1 MRWSLT
7 TRTAEPTE
15 RLLRDNPVLLLTGP
29 HASGPIEALVRTW
42 DPQASCGDDGVTQV
56 ADGVRWHG
64 PYRLDPGLAA
74 EAELPGGWSTA
85 YVAQAARQRVR
96 IPGGRQGEALRRR
109 RRYPKDVPA
118 GAEALAWSLVTGL
131 ARRLDGAARLP
142 GCAPRVAAPE
152 ETVHCVYGHEALSW
166 QVLRIV
172 VGSAIPDLGRN
183 GVQAPNDYCL
193 DRPGILEI
201 RVRPFGESEF
211 LPFAIRESSGDDR
224 PRTVYRFSALPQA
237 NDAETVRVVER
248 LRYAAALLAD
258 TLNGVV
264 LDGEGFPVRIEAV
277 GADGGGDR
285 D

>member
-7 TRTAEPTE
+7 TRTADPTE

-29 HASGPIEALVRTW
+29 HATGPIEALVRTW
-42 DPQASCGDDGVTQV
+42 NPQAFRDEDGVTQV

-85 YVAQAARQRVR
+85 YVAEAARQRTR
-96 IPGGRQGEALRRR
+96 IPDKRSGEALRRR
-109 RRYPKDVPA
+109 YSKDMPA
-118 GAEALAWSLVTGL
+118 GAEALAWSLVSGL

-152 ETVHCVYGHEALSW
+152 DTVHCVYGHEALSW

-183 GVQAPNDYCL
+183 GVQASNDYCL
-193 DRPGILEI
+193 DRPGLLEI
-201 RVRPFGESEF
+201 RVQPVGDDDF
-211 LPFAIRESSGDDR
+211 LPYAIREVAGEDR
-224 PRTVYRFSALPQA
+224 PRTVYRFGALPQA
-237 NDAETVRVVER
+237 SETETMQVVGR
-248 LRYAAALLAD
+248 LKVAAALLAEPI
-258 TLNGVV
+258 GSPV
-264 LDGEGFPVRIEAV
+264 LDGEGFPVQITAEAV
-277 GADGGGDR
+277 DGG
-285 D
+285 

>member
-7 TRTAEPTE
+7 TRTADPTE

-29 HASGPIEALVRTW
+29 HATGPIEALVRTW
-42 DPQASCGDDGVTQV
+42 NPQAFRDEDGVAQV

-85 YVAQAARQRVR
+85 YVAEAARQRVR
-96 IPGGRQGEALRRR
+96 IPDGRSGEALRRR
-109 RRYPKDVPA
+109 YSKDMPA

-193 DRPGILEI
+193 DRPGLLEI
-201 RVRPFGESEF
+201 RVRPFGDDEF
-211 LPFAIRESSGDDR
+211 LPYAVKEAAGDDR

-237 NDAETVRVVER
+237 SEADTMRVIGH
-248 LRYAAALLAD
+248 LKQAAALLAQAIGA
-258 TLNGVV
+258 TV
-264 LDGEGFPVRIEAV
+264 LDGEGFPVQGGAEAV
-277 GADGGGDR
+277 SGD
-285 D
+285 